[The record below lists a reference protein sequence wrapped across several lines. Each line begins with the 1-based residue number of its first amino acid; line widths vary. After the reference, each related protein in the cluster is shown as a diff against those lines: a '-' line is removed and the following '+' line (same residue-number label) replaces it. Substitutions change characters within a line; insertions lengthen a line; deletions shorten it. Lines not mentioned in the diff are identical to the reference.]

1 MAAEEEGP
9 ADREGGAGARP
20 ARGARLF
27 ERLGRGIV
35 RHPWYPIIFW
45 VLLLVVALPAT
56 MNVNSVTTN
65 SATTL
70 PNSAP
75 SVVAQNEI
83 NQLFP
88 NQSSGSSTFLLLIGQ
103 NIVGA
108 AGQRTVLNITQ
119 AIQTSS
125 SIRYLGSVD
134 TLYTAYQSYLQGQ
147 AELGLGV
154 LSSALNATPSL
165 PVAVNLTAQFVWGPA
180 TLYTQVWTQLV
191 SANPAL
197 PPAAENW
204 PSFNQTRTLLAP
216 NRVAVTVLGDFYN
229 GSSGVLGFNQSVR
242 LPANSSCLS
251 SQNIA
256 PCADLTMRA
265 VFPVVLPGL
274 VPQPANQSLPLYLLS
289 MLDVENNTGAGAG
302 PQRNATTNFLS
313 MESGLP
319 GRWLSLLW
327 ATFPLGTAS
336 PTAVQE
342 WTSGIVTGNPL
353 AQYPLPI
360 PAGIYRSFVN
370 PAANATLIIVTFT
383 ESDSY
388 TAPNGST
395 PVFDDINR
403 LNTLVPSV
411 IQWSA
416 PASGFAFVQTGASA
430 LNQNENHILSADLQF
445 ILPITVVVLVLITML
460 YFRAPGAPVLTFGAI
475 GIALA
480 LGLGAIYLLGK
491 YVTQFDVTSLTLV
504 NTFVLGVGT
513 DYSVFLAARYR
524 EELVRGVEPAK
535 AVVTTV
541 TWAGESIATS
551 GLTVI
556 VATLA
561 MAFSGVTLL
570 SQWGIALSVAVALTL
585 LLALTVTPA
594 LLVLIGPR
602 IFWPYT
608 GARFHRF
615 AERSRS
621 RIADGSTY
629 FARAGRMST
638 RHPKAVLGIIV
649 LVSVPLIYVAL
660 NVPLSY
666 NFYAQLPANQPAA
679 IGLQQLS
686 HQFGAG
692 YAFPTIIL
700 VGFQR
705 PLLAANVT
713 DGPEFTEINAIAATM
728 MRTSGIA
735 TVDSPVGSAG
745 APLATWLNF
754 SSLPPAQ
761 QVNLRGALDNY
772 LGSDHRTVWFTVT
785 PTSDGLSNA
794 AVASLNQM
802 QNRLTTYVGNHTDVR
817 SIAYGGA
824 ASTVRD
830 LRAQTDLA
838 TERMAIAATIGLFV
852 VLFLVLGSALVPP
865 MALATIGVSIGW
877 AWALTYLLLGQLQ
890 GLALFFYVP
899 VILFVLILGLG
910 MDYNV
915 FLLTRVREERLKDG
929 SPTRSVTR
937 AVTHTGGVITAAAVI
952 LASAFLVLG
961 TSSFTLLRAIGLAVG
976 LAVLLDAMV
985 VRTYLVPAALALGRE
1000 RIWWG
1005 PKRLRR
1011 VRVGTQPADG
1021 GDGLPPIGP

>member
-1 MAAEEEGP
+1 MAAEEEEPEGRGEAP
-9 ADREGGAGARP
+9 ATRPTREARF
-20 ARGARLF
+20 F

-83 NQLFP
+83 DLLFP
-88 NQSSGSSTFLLLIGQ
+88 NQSSGSTTYLLLMGP

-108 AGQRTVLNITQ
+108 AGQRTVLNLTQ

-125 SIRYLGSVD
+125 SLRYLGSVN
-134 TLYTAYQSYLQGQ
+134 TLYTAYQGYLQGQ

-165 PVAVNLTAQFVWGPA
+165 PVAVNQTAQFVWGPA
-180 TLYTQVWTQLV
+180 SLYTQVWTQIV

-197 PPAAENW
+197 PPAQANW

-216 NRVAVTVLGDFYN
+216 NRAAVTVLGDFYD

-251 SQNIA
+251 SKYIA

-265 VFPVVLPGL
+265 VFPVVLPAL
-274 VPQPANQSLPLYLLS
+274 VPQASNQSLSLYLLS
-289 MLDVENNTGAGAG
+289 SLDVENNTGVS

-313 MESGLP
+313 TESGLP
-319 GRWLSLLW
+319 GRWLALLW
-327 ATFPLGTAS
+327 ATFPQGTA
-336 PTAVQE
+336 PPAAVQQ
-342 WTSGIVTGNPL
+342 WTAGLVTASPL

-360 PAGIYRSFVN
+360 PNGIYGSFVN
-370 PAANATLIIVTFT
+370 PAQNATLLIVTFT
-383 ESDSY
+383 VSDSY
-388 TAPNGST
+388 TTPNGST
-395 PVFDDINR
+395 PVFDDINE
-403 LNTLVPSV
+403 LNALVPSV
-411 IQWSA
+411 IQRSA
-416 PASGFAFVQTGASA
+416 PAGRFAFAQTGAAA
-430 LNQNENHILSADLQF
+430 LNQNENHVLSADLQF
-445 ILPITVVVLVLITML
+445 ILPITVVVLILITML

-524 EELVRGVEPAK
+524 EELVRGVEPAD

-602 IFWPYT
+602 VFWPYT
-608 GARFHRF
+608 GSRFLRF
-615 AERSRS
+615 AERNRS
-621 RIADGSTY
+621 RIADGHTY

-638 RHPKAVLGIIV
+638 RHPKAVLGIII

-666 NFYAQLPANQPAA
+666 NFYAQLPSNQPAA
-679 IGLQQLS
+679 VGLQQLG
-686 HQFGAG
+686 HQFGPG

-705 PLLAANVT
+705 PLLAGNVT
-713 DGPEFTEINAIAATM
+713 DGPEFTEINAIASTM

-735 TVDSPVGSAG
+735 TVDSPVGSGG

-754 SSLPPAQ
+754 SSLPSAE

-772 LGSDHRTVWFTVT
+772 LGSDQRTVWFTVT

-802 QNRLTTYVGNHTDVR
+802 QNSLTTYVGSHPDVR
-817 SIAYGGA
+817 SLAYGGA

-985 VRTYLVPAALALGRE
+985 VRTYLVPAALALGKE

-1011 VRVGTQPADG
+1011 VRTPAQPTDG
-1021 GDGLPPIGP
+1021 GDRPPSTRP